1 MHIHM
6 ARKILYSTFIGL
18 FAASLTCP
26 QPGAAADGAP
36 DGAAIA
42 ASADGIK
49 PLRAGD
55 KAPAFDVRTVDGE
68 TWRFDPDKLARPTV
82 LISFRGGWCPYCN
95 MHLSEL
101 RHVIPQLKEQ
111 GYDVLFLSGDAP
123 AQLYAGLQQETRD
136 DIEGL
141 DYTILSDAGIEA
153 ALAFGTAFR
162 TGQGLTDYLDGKAY
176 DYADSSI
183 DRHAVLSVPYV
194 YIVDT
199 NGTIAFD
206 FVEPD
211 YKIRLPADDLM
222 KAAAA
227 AR

>member
-1 MHIHM
+1 MQLT
-6 ARKILYSTFIGL
+6 RKYLYSTFIGL
-18 FAASLTCP
+18 LAVSLTCP
-26 QPGAAADGAP
+26 LPDVAMADAARNAT
-36 DGAAIA
+36 IA
-42 ASADGIK
+42 ASADEII

-55 KAPAFDVRTVDGE
+55 PAPAFDVLTVDGE
-68 TWRFDPDKLARPTV
+68 TWRFDPDNLARPAV

-101 RHVIPQLKEQ
+101 RHVIPRLKEQ
-111 GYDVLFLSGDAP
+111 GFDVLFLSGDAP

-141 DYTILSDAGIEA
+141 DYTILSDAGIDA

-162 TGQGLTDYLDGKAY
+162 TGQGLNDYLDDKSY
-176 DYADSSI
+176 DYANSSI
-183 DRHAVLSVPYV
+183 ALHSVLSVPYV
-194 YIVDT
+194 YIVAT
-199 NGTIAFD
+199 SGTIAFD

-211 YKIRLPADDLM
+211 YKVRLPADELM

-227 AR
+227 TR